1 MITEGMFY
9 KLKRENKKLKQ
20 KLKNNDSLFQLK
32 NDYVVF
38 LEKKYSDLL
47 EKYNELKKEIKE
59 NE

>member
-32 NDYVVF
+32 HDYVVF
-38 LEKKYSDLL
+38 LEKKYNDLL
-47 EKYNELKKEIKE
+47 EKYNELKEGEKKDE
-59 NE
+59 

>member
-1 MITEGMFY
+1 MITKGMFY

-32 NDYVVF
+32 HDYIVF
-38 LEKKYSDLL
+38 LEKKYNDLL
-47 EKYNELKKEIKE
+47 EKYNELKEGEKE

>member
-32 NDYVVF
+32 HDYVVF
-38 LEKKYSDLL
+38 LEKKYNDLL
-47 EKYNELKKEIKE
+47 EKYNELKEGEKER
-59 NE
+59 